1 MTRKPGNLPGV
12 GIRPPS
18 KERGE
23 YDRAGK
29 VPWSAHSYPDF
40 GRGIF
45 VGRWLRRRPGL
56 RAGVVGAV
64 LLNAVAAAAAE
75 KILACRSMAV

>member
-45 VGRWLRRRPGL
+45 VGRWLRGRPGVPL
-56 RAGVVGAV
+56 TVAPAV
-64 LLNAVAAAAAE
+64 NAVAAAAAE
-75 KILACRSMAV
+75 RILACRSMAV